1 MALKSGVFA
10 CLILALCVS
19 CNNVMAEENSGK
31 ETEKGG
37 IIIGRG
43 LPIETEKSGVP
54 FLPRSENLEE
64 TEKGGIIIPRGL
76 PIETEKGGAGLPR
89 SENLEIILRGLPIET
104 EKSGAPFLPR
114 SENLEI
120 ILRGLPI
127 ETEKSGAPF
136 LPRSE
141 NLEETEKGGIIIPRG
156 LPIETEKSG
165 APFLPRSENLE
176 ETEKGGIIIPRG
188 LPIETEKSGA
198 PFLPRSEN
206 LEETEPTEPYFPRS
220 ENLGKET
227 EKSRVSRP
235 HCSSTSVQLNDNA
248 GAAQAASCVYDF
260 LRTKAS
266 ASFTKVRP
274 RKFAMKATVFHEMN
288 RTLVSCSLKARV
300 FASSSGLVV
309 EFRRCSGDGLAF
321 AHIFEQASAHL
332 RLSFSLAPAQA
343 PLLPTPPPVPAGD
356 ASAFLQP
363 LVEMVSC
370 GHAPAEAEAAA
381 ALAAVV
387 SASTAGILAASLDVQ
402 KTLEELCESRAVET
416 AYPAARLASG
426 LVTSSCEHHLASELT
441 FAALRGATADHLDG
455 LVRLELAEAVRAV
468 AQKCAFSPCEA
479 VSVNRHD
486 LQRALEEAFAR
497 GVEET
502 SGASLRLRE
511 ALGTL
516 EVPAMAAMG
525 DGEKTLSEWTLTWHD
540 LVPLRET
547 MDIRMEI
554 GYPMLSLDFL
564 KVFLG
569 ARYRGAAFVPKD
581 MQDTLSALRPPS
593 RLTDWQ
599 MGRSATSFRA
609 SWFLGAAAPQM
620 IGAWPSSHS
629 PLLRAAVPLGGAL
642 AGTWHWPKVEMAGEA
657 NRKARGFV
665 SRSAI
670 RLSEAPPCG
679 TKCATPT
686 QCTESSSKA
695 DIAHKAV
702 GSAGATYGYSKKY
715 AEGWERI
722 FARRKSSEVKEEA
735 P

>member
-1 MALKSGVFA
+1 MEFFNSNVNANTQNEEDGLGNAPIPVVQSDPSAVGFPLDTFGAGDHPDLRLAGDFYNVPESITRGVALVEPGMLDLRHPGEVDA
-10 CLILALCVS
+10 
-19 CNNVMAEENSGK
+19 
-31 ETEKGG
+31 
-37 IIIGRG
+37 
-43 LPIETEKSGVP
+43 
-54 FLPRSENLEE
+54 FLPGAYE
-64 TEKGGIIIPRGL
+64 L
-76 PIETEKGGAGLPR
+76 PLP
-89 SENLEIILRGLPIET
+89 SCHKDPPVSPTPYVELDEPFPEDV
-104 EKSGAPFLPR
+104 AP
-114 SENLEI
+114 
-120 ILRGLPI
+120 
-127 ETEKSGAPF
+127 AQ
-136 LPRSE
+136 
-141 NLEETEKGGIIIPRG
+141 
-156 LPIETEKSG
+156 
-165 APFLPRSENLE
+165 
-176 ETEKGGIIIPRG
+176 
-188 LPIETEKSGA
+188 
-198 PFLPRSEN
+198 
-206 LEETEPTEPYFPRS
+206 
-220 ENLGKET
+220 
-227 EKSRVSRP
+227 VSRP

-387 SASTAGILAASLDVQ
+387 SASTAGILAAYLDVQ

-441 FAALRGATADHLDG
+441 FAALRGATADHVDG

-516 EVPAMAAMG
+516 EATQHLQDGVMA
-525 DGEKTLSEWTLTWHD
+525 
-540 LVPLRET
+540 
-547 MDIRMEI
+547 
-554 GYPMLSLDFL
+554 
-564 KVFLG
+564 
-569 ARYRGAAFVPKD
+569 
-581 MQDTLSALRPPS
+581 
-593 RLTDWQ
+593 
-599 MGRSATSFRA
+599 
-609 SWFLGAAAPQM
+609 
-620 IGAWPSSHS
+620 
-629 PLLRAAVPLGGAL
+629 
-642 AGTWHWPKVEMAGEA
+642 
-657 NRKARGFV
+657 
-665 SRSAI
+665 
-670 RLSEAPPCG
+670 
-679 TKCATPT
+679 
-686 QCTESSSKA
+686 
-695 DIAHKAV
+695 
-702 GSAGATYGYSKKY
+702 
-715 AEGWERI
+715 
-722 FARRKSSEVKEEA
+722 
-735 P
+735 